1 MTNPYTLPEGNVQI
15 AFSGGRTSA
24 YMLKKGP
31 ITHMDANRI
40 GVLCFTARIDDL
52 RKRGHVIECE
62 MQYPDHGNKFGLF
75 TLRDAT

>member
-1 MTNPYTLPEGNVQI
+1 MRDTQAQADTLL
-15 AFSGGRTSA
+15 A
-24 YMLKKGP
+24 MLKKGP
-31 ITHMDANRI
+31 ITHNDANRI